1 MDTSS
6 WYDESFPEL
15 RASPPW
21 VMGECINASEQ
32 LARSGV
38 VAGEAEAIAEQIR
51 HAIAED
57 APITVVGCGTSLHA
71 AVAVAHLLD
80 HALNETDRVLAV
92 DALEAAF
99 SPKPGLTIGISHDGA
114 TRATTLALE
123 AARAAGGRTA
133 LITHRPAG
141 ATASAADVTL
151 NTPIADRSWC
161 HTIAYTSAI
170 LAGAAIA
177 DRLTGTHPE
186 GATIGDRLA
195 ALLDRVAV
203 SPEAARALA
212 AARVVITTG
221 SGLDRG
227 TACELAL
234 KIEEATHVPAAQ
246 RDLEILLHGHLVACG
261 PETPIVLVALDH
273 TARPRRLERAA
284 QLCDAAVALRIP
296 VVLIADE
303 QAAQRLAHHDA
314 LIATLETGRP
324 TLTSP
329 LDAILSGAIAL
340 QKLTL
345 ATTHEAGTN
354 PDLIRREQAPWREAA
369 EILDHPTW

>member
-6 WYDESFPEL
+6 WYDETFPEL

-21 VMGECINASEQ
+21 MMGECIDASEQ

-51 HAIAED
+51 QAIADD

-71 AVAVAHLLD
+71 AVAVAHLLE
-80 HALNETDRVLAV
+80 HALAETGRVLAA
-92 DALEAAF
+92 DALEAAL

-114 TRATTLALE
+114 TRATTLALA
-123 AARAAGGRTA
+123 AARAAGGHTS
-133 LITHRPAG
+133 LITHRPSG

-151 NTPIADRSWC
+151 RTPIADHSWC

-177 DRLTGTHPE
+177 DRLTGTHPQ
-186 GATIGDRLA
+186 APAIGDRVA

-221 SGLDRG
+221 SGVDRG
-227 TACELAL
+227 TARELAL
-234 KIEEATHVPAAQ
+234 KIEEGAHVPSAH

-261 PETPIVLVALDH
+261 PETPIVLVALDDSG
-273 TARPRRLERAA
+273 RPRRLERAA
-284 QLCDAAVALRIP
+284 LLCDAAVPLRIA

-303 QAAQRLAHHDA
+303 QAADRLAHHA
-314 LIATLETGRP
+314 AVIATLETGRP
-324 TLTSP
+324 TLPSP
-329 LDAILSGAIAL
+329 LDAILAGAIAL
-340 QKLTL
+340 QQLTL
-345 ATTHEAGTN
+345 GTTHAAGTN
-354 PDLIRREQAPWREAA
+354 PDLIRREQAPWRTAA
-369 EILDHPTW
+369 QLLDNAAW